1 MVSLKHYD
9 RNADEVCRKECR
21 STSENTKA
29 FTEIHALCR
38 KTFPIRVCILTQ
50 ILK

>member
-9 RNADEVCRKECR
+9 RKVNVPMRFCR

-29 FTEIHALCR
+29 FTEIHALRR
-38 KTFPIRVCILTQ
+38 KNFQVFILTQ